1 MAADPIVFA
10 QKRVEFINS
19 LNKSDLNWANRTSAE
34 LAVSDNNIVD
44 FFDLPVETQD
54 CLKLRYRNY
63 LGKVVNSA
71 TGPRHC
77 GASGCSCLLYVKI
90 GYMPTGPVCP
100 RTHRLKTYLKEGD
113 PLFIVYED
121 GQIKKVEYK
130 KE

>member
-34 LAVSDNNIVD
+34 LAVSDNNIID
-44 FFDLPVETQD
+44 FHDLPAETQD
-54 CLKLRYRNY
+54 YLKLRYKHY
-63 LGKVVNSA
+63 LGKVVNSV

-77 GASGCSCLLYVKI
+77 AATGCSCEYYAKV
-90 GYMPTGPVCP
+90 GYTPFGPACP
-100 RTHRLKTYLKEGD
+100 RTYRHETYWEEGD
-113 PLFIVYED
+113 PLFIVVED